1 MINLWNCI
9 FARNVRPENPG
20 SIFIGLIGGVGDLV
34 LAAPSVVAL
43 KEKFP
48 SATIRFGV
56 GGGIFYDVIR
66 SHPSVDSYETPFF
79 YNVWKPR
86 QRKKIE
92 RERLKDHDWVLLLDN
107 PDRDWWKQGKHLMEI
122 YEEKCGVSLTRR
134 RPLISLDPED
144 SLAAEKFLQAQG
156 VTDDDFLIVL
166 SPEARSKKDMKE
178 WPPDRFNALIKKI
191 RAYRDVKIVNFASKD
206 NPHTFNDTIDAGGF
220 PLRPSADIIRRANL
234 YIGLDNGL
242 THIAAGFDVKMVA
255 IHIGYPVECCG
266 PLSPY
271 AEVVS
276 GEPFAPPENIS
287 VEEVFEKVQRYI

>member
-1 MINLWNCI
+1 MINLWNRI
-9 FARNVRPENPG
+9 FGPNICPENPR

-43 KEKFP
+43 KEKYP
-48 SATIRFGV
+48 SAKIHFGV
-56 GGGIFYDVIR
+56 GDGIFYDAIR
-66 SHPSVDSYETPFF
+66 GHPSVDSFETGLS

-92 RERLKDHDWVLLLDN
+92 RQKLKDHDWVLLLDN
-107 PDRDWWKQGKHLMEI
+107 PDRDWWKAGKHLMEI
-122 YEEKCGVSLTRR
+122 YEEKCGVTLTRR

-144 SLAAEKFLQAQG
+144 SVAAEKFLQEQG
-156 VTDDDFLIVL
+156 VKEDDFLIVL

-178 WPPDRFNALIKKI
+178 WPADRFNALIKKI
-191 RAYRDVKIVNFASKD
+191 RAFRDVKIVNFASKD

-220 PLRPSADIIRRANL
+220 PLRPSADIIRRADL

-255 IHIGYPVECCG
+255 IHIGYPVVCCG
-266 PLSPY
+266 PLSPF

-276 GEPFAPPENIS
+276 GEPFASPENIS
-287 VEEVFEKVQRYI
+287 VEEVFEKVQGYL

>member
-1 MINLWNCI
+1 MINFKSL
-9 FARNVRPENPG
+9 FFTRKVRPENPR
-20 SIFIGLIGGVGDLV
+20 SIFVGLIGGVGDLV
-34 LAAPSVVAL
+34 LAAPSITAL

-48 SATIRFGV
+48 DAKIRFGV
-56 GGGIFYDVIR
+56 GDGIFYDAIR
-66 SHPSVDSYETPFF
+66 GHPGVDSFETSFF

-92 RERLKDHDWVLLLDN
+92 REKLKDHDWVVLLDN
-107 PDRDWWKQGKHLMEI
+107 PDREWWKPRKHLMEI
-122 YEEKCGVSLTRR
+122 YERKCGVSLKRR
-134 RPLISLDPED
+134 RSYIPVDQED
-144 SLAAEKFLQAQG
+144 KEAADRFLQDNG
-156 VTDDDFLIVL
+156 VVEEDFLIVL

-178 WPPDRFNALIKKI
+178 WPPNRFNELIKKI
-191 RAYRDVKIVNFASKD
+191 RNQRDVKIVNFASKD
-206 NPHTFNDTIDAGGF
+206 NPHDFGGTIDAGGF
-220 PLRPSADIIRRANL
+220 PLRPSADIIRRADL

-242 THIAAGFDVKMVA
+242 THIASGYDVRMIS

-287 VEEVFEKVQRYI
+287 VEEVFEKVKKYL